1 MTRSTPV
8 SASIAVELTLNLT
21 GVYQPAIPMTPP
33 SYASGGDPP
42 EAECVEDIA
51 IETVLFDTLETIL
64 PGEEAPFRDIYDKT
78 KRVVTHNLLDGVD
91 TSSKDVIRL
100 LDNLLA
106 LVYRE
111 AEEALI
117 EDAGK

>member
-1 MTRSTPV
+1 MTHSTPV
-8 SASIAVELTLNLT
+8 SASIPIELTLNLT
-21 GVYQPAIPMTPP
+21 GVYQPPIPMTPP

-42 EAECVEDIA
+42 EAECVEDMV
-51 IETVLFDTLETIL
+51 IEAVLFESYERIPPDEGTIVATRRRL
-64 PGEEAPFRDIYDKT
+64 I
-78 KRVVTHNLLDGVD
+78 THDLLDGVD
-91 TSSKDVIRL
+91 TSNKDVIRL

-117 EDAGK
+117 EDARE